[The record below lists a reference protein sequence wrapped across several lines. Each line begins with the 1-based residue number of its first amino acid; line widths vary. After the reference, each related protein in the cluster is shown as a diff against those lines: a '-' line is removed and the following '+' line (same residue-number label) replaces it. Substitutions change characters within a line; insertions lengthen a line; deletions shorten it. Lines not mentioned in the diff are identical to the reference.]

1 MDLHYY
7 QYKIGTGVLQHFEM
21 HASLTEVSFDSEFQN
36 DNGYFVRQIKN
47 VLTETDI
54 NPILRKNII
63 RGIHLRDRKYSRII
77 DYITLPLKFIEKGYF
92 NTNDVELGLIGSEI
106 TDWEGHFLN
115 EKYYYFYE
123 TKHPFSQWHKCIFE
137 VDNLVFNSS
146 EQFMMYNKALLFE
159 DIEIAEKILL
169 SKDVREQKALGRQ
182 VRNFDAKIWE
192 KEAINIIFKGNKA
205 KFSQNHEFKNLLLS
219 TEGQTLV
226 EASPT
231 DVVWGIGLEETDHK
245 AFDIR
250 TWNGTNWLG
259 IALTELREEFRN
271 NSFEVGY
278 LMPNDFNQLTS
289 RKYNIS

>member
-7 QYKIGTGVLQHFEM
+7 QYKIGTGVLQHSEM
-21 HASLTEVSFDSEFQN
+21 HASLTEVFFDSEFQN

-47 VLTETDI
+47 VLIETEI
-54 NPILRKNII
+54 NPILRKNIV

-92 NTNDVELGLIGSEI
+92 NTNDVELGLIGSET

-169 SKDVREQKALGRQ
+169 SKDVKEQKALGRQ
-182 VRNFDAKIWE
+182 VRNFDIKIWE

-205 KFSQNHEFKNLLLS
+205 KFSQNNEFKNLLLS

-231 DVVWGIGLEETDHK
+231 DVVWGIGLEEADHK
-245 AFDIR
+245 AFNIR

-271 NSFEVGY
+271 NSFEMGY
-278 LMPNDFNQLTS
+278 LMPNDFNQLIS